1 MHTGG
6 FATPETHQAEP
17 SQTQVPHQL
26 GQPHAPQAGGR
37 APPMHHAES
46 HWKLS
51 HQVGHPCA
59 EAMPPKAVLTVSGFE
74 NGFTSPKLAPAALLS
89 DSVSSKEAVASILM
103 AAVEAKASSAA
114 LLWLAARPIHV
125 RKVARRHSVL
135 EIRKQEK

>member
-37 APPMHHAES
+37 APPTHHAES

-89 DSVSSKEAVASILM
+89 DSVSSEEAVASILM

-114 LLWLAARPIHV
+114 LLWLAARPI
-125 RKVARRHSVL
+125 RKVAGVTPF
-135 EIRKQEK
+135 